1 MSEPSFLPEARAY
14 RLRNAR
20 VPAAFLTGG
29 VPAGAILDADGC
41 ALIDIVVADGAFAGL
56 MPAGG
61 SPEALPAA
69 DLAGRQ
75 VWPRLVDAHTHLD
88 KGHTVA
94 RTPNP
99 DGDFPGARDATTA
112 DRTRYWDA
120 EDLRRRMDFG
130 LACAFAHGTGAIR
143 THLDSQESGGE
154 EGAPRDQ
161 AATSWAVFRE
171 MRAAWAGR
179 IALQAVG
186 LTPIDAYATDYGRRL
201 ADLIADS
208 DGLIGGVT
216 RPTGGLHGGALAE
229 IDALLDRLFGL
240 ARERDL
246 DVDLHVDETGD
257 PAATS
262 LDAVARATLRHGYEG
277 RVTCGHCCSLALQ
290 PEAQASATI
299 ARVAQAGIRVVTLPT
314 VNMYLQD
321 RRRGRTPRWRGVAP
335 VQELMAAG
343 VPVMVA
349 GDNCRDAFY
358 AYGDHD
364 MLDTVRAAVR
374 ILHLDHPL
382 AGAPALAGPVPGAMM
397 GLPHAGTLREGGP
410 ADLILLPARS
420 LNEVVARPHA
430 GRIVVVAG
438 RPITAPLPPYESL
451 TGEAAPWYAGAG
463 RRDGCGTALTAKESC
478 QNARSVEK
486 FCKYALTLGED

>member
-1 MSEPSFLPEARAY
+1 MSAPSFLPEARIY

-29 VPAGAILDADGC
+29 VPAGAILDGEGC

-56 MPAGG
+56 LPAGG
-61 SPEALPAA
+61 APDSLPAA

-99 DGDFPGARDATTA
+99 DGDFSGARDATTA

-120 EDLRRRMDFG
+120 EDLRRRMAFG

-143 THLDSQESGGE
+143 THLDSQDSGA
-154 EGAPRDQ
+154 EGALRDQ
-161 AATSWAVFRE
+161 AATTWAVFRE

-179 IALQAVG
+179 IALQGVG

-201 ADLIADS
+201 ADLIAAS

-240 ARERDL
+240 ARARDL

-290 PEAQASATI
+290 PDAQASDTI

-343 VPVMVA
+343 VPVAVA

-382 AGAPALAGPVPGAMM
+382 AGAPALAGPVPGETM
-397 GLPHAGTLREGGP
+397 GLPHAGTIREGGP
-410 ADLILLPARS
+410 ADLILLAARS

-430 GRIVVVAG
+430 DRIVVVAG
-438 RPITAPLPPYESL
+438 RAISARPPSYEVL
-451 TGEAAPWYAGAG
+451 TGDRSPW
-463 RRDGCGTALTAKESC
+463 
-478 QNARSVEK
+478 
-486 FCKYALTLGED
+486 

>member
-1 MSEPSFLPEARAY
+1 MPDSPFLPEASAFV
-14 RLRNAR
+14 LRNAR
-20 VPAAFLTGG
+20 VPAAFLTDG
-29 VPAGAILDADGC
+29 VPAGALLDAEGC
-41 ALIDIVVADGAFAGL
+41 AAIDIVIADGRFGPL
-56 MPAGG
+56 RPAGS
-61 SPEALPAA
+61 SPQELPAA

-75 VWPRLVDAHTHLD
+75 AWPRLVDGHTHLD

-99 DGDFPGARDATTA
+99 DGDFAGARDATSA

-120 EDLRRRMDFG
+120 EDLRRRMAFG
-130 LACAFAHGTGAIR
+130 LACAWAHGTGAIR
-143 THLDSQESGGE
+143 THLDSQESGP
-154 EGAPRDQ
+154 EGGSQRDQ
-161 AATSWAVFRE
+161 AATSWGVFRE
-171 MRAAWAGR
+171 MREAWAGR
-179 IALQAVG
+179 ITLQGVG

-240 ARERDL
+240 ARDRNL

-290 PEAQASATI
+290 PEAQATATI
-299 ARVAQAGIRVVTLPT
+299 ARVKQAGIRIVTLPT

-321 RRRGRTPRWRGVAP
+321 RQRGRTPRWRGVAP

-343 VPVMVA
+343 IPVAVA

-364 MLDTVRAAVR
+364 MLDTIRAAVR

-382 AGAPALAGPVPGAMM
+382 AGAPALAGPVPAAMM
-397 GLPHAGTLREGGP
+397 GLPHAGTIREGAP

-430 GRIVVVAG
+430 DRLVLVAG
-438 RPITAPLPPYESL
+438 RPVAARVPAYEAL
-451 TGEAAPWYAGAG
+451 TGETAPW
-463 RRDGCGTALTAKESC
+463 
-478 QNARSVEK
+478 
-486 FCKYALTLGED
+486 

>member
-1 MSEPSFLPEARAY
+1 MSEPSFLPEARAF

-29 VPAGAILDADGC
+29 VPAGAPLDGDGC

-56 MPAGG
+56 LPAGG

-99 DGDFPGARDATTA
+99 DGDFPGARGATTA

-120 EDLRRRMDFG
+120 EDLRRRMAFG
-130 LACAFAHGTGAIR
+130 LACAWAHGTGAIR
-143 THLDSQESGGE
+143 THLDSQESAG
-154 EGAPRDQ
+154 EGALRDQ
-161 AATSWAVFRE
+161 AATTWAVFRE
-171 MRAAWAGR
+171 MRTAWAGR
-179 IALQAVG
+179 IALQGVG

-229 IDALLDRLFGL
+229 IDALLDRLFDL
-240 ARERDL
+240 ARERNR
-246 DVDLHVDETGD
+246 DVDLHIDETGD

-290 PEAQASATI
+290 PDAQAAATI
-299 ARVAQAGIRVVTLPT
+299 ARVAQAGIRIVTLPT

-321 RRRGRTPRWRGVAP
+321 RQRGRTPRWRGVAP

-343 VPVMVA
+343 VPVAVA

-364 MLDTVRAAVR
+364 MLDTFRAAVR

-382 AGAPALAGPVPGAMM
+382 AGAPALAGPVPGEMM
-397 GLPHAGTLREGGP
+397 GLPHAGTIRVGGP

-420 LNEVVARPHA
+420 LNEVVARSHA

-438 RPITAPLPPYESL
+438 RPIAARLPPYEAL
-451 TGEAAPWYAGAG
+451 TGEAAPW
-463 RRDGCGTALTAKESC
+463 
-478 QNARSVEK
+478 
-486 FCKYALTLGED
+486 

>member
-20 VPAAFLTGG
+20 VPGAFLTGG
-29 VPAGAILDADGC
+29 VPAGAILDGDGC
-41 ALIDIVVADGAFAGL
+41 ALIDIVVADGVFAGL
-56 MPAGG
+56 LPPGG
-61 SPEALPAA
+61 SPDALPAA

-75 VWPRLVDAHTHLD
+75 AWPRLVDAHTHLD

-99 DGDFPGARDATTA
+99 DGDFPGALDATAA
-112 DRTRYWDA
+112 DRARHWDA
-120 EDLRRRMDFG
+120 EDLRRRMAFG

-143 THLDSQESGGE
+143 THLDSQDSGG
-154 EGAPRDQ
+154 ADALRDQ
-161 AATSWAVFRE
+161 ATTTWAVFRE

-179 IALQAVG
+179 IALQGVG
-186 LTPIDAYATDYGRRL
+186 LTPIDTYATDYGRRL

-240 ARERDL
+240 ARERGL

-290 PEAQASATI
+290 PDAQASDTI
-299 ARVAQAGIRVVTLPT
+299 ARVARAGIRIVTLPT

-321 RRRGRTPRWRGVAP
+321 RQRGRTPRWRGGAP

-364 MLDTVRAAVR
+364 MLDTFRAAVR
-374 ILHLDHPL
+374 ILHLDNPL

-397 GLPHAGTLREGGP
+397 GLPHAGTIREGAP

-430 GRIVVVAG
+430 DRIVVVAG
-438 RPITAPLPPYESL
+438 RAIAARRPAYEALS
-451 TGEAAPWYAGAG
+451 GEAAPW
-463 RRDGCGTALTAKESC
+463 
-478 QNARSVEK
+478 
-486 FCKYALTLGED
+486 

>member
-1 MSEPSFLPEARAY
+1 MSEPPFLPEARAY

-20 VPAAFLTGG
+20 VPGAFLTGG
-29 VPAGAILDADGC
+29 VPAGATLDGDGC
-41 ALIDIVVADGAFAGL
+41 ALLDIIVADGVVAGL
-56 MPAGG
+56 LPAGRA
-61 SPEALPAA
+61 PDTLPDTLPAA

-99 DGDFPGARDATTA
+99 AGDFPGARDATTV
-112 DRTRYWDA
+112 DRTRHWDA
-120 EDLRRRMDFG
+120 EDLRRRMTFG

-143 THLDSQESGGE
+143 THLDSQASG
-154 EGAPRDQ
+154 EGALRNQ
-161 AATSWAVFRE
+161 AATTWAVFRE

-179 IALQAVG
+179 IALQGVG

-240 ARERDL
+240 ARERNL

-257 PAATS
+257 PAAAS

-299 ARVAQAGIRVVTLPT
+299 ARVAQAGIRIVTLPT

-321 RRRGRTPRWRGVAP
+321 RQRGRTPRWRGVAP

-364 MLDTVRAAVR
+364 MLDTFRASVR

-397 GLPHAGTLREGGP
+397 GLPHAGTIREGAP
-410 ADLILLPARS
+410 ADLMLLPARS

-430 GRIVVVAG
+430 DRIIVVAG
-438 RPITAPLPPYESL
+438 RPVAARLPPYEAL
-451 TGEAAPWYAGAG
+451 TGEAAPW
-463 RRDGCGTALTAKESC
+463 
-478 QNARSVEK
+478 
-486 FCKYALTLGED
+486 